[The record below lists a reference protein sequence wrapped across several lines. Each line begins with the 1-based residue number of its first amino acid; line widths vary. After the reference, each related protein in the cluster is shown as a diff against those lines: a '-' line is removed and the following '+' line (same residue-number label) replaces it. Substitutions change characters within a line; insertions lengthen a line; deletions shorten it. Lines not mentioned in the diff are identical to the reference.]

1 MVKNLFRSFAIHAL
15 AIWLVAQNLGGVEY
29 NNDIMILALAGIA
42 LTLVDSFIKPI
53 LNLLLLPFNL
63 ITLGTFR
70 WVVNVF
76 TLYITTLL
84 VRGFSIV
91 SFSYL
96 GANIGGFI
104 VPTMDFSVFWAYVM
118 VALSLSVISS
128 FLYWLVD

>member
-1 MVKNLFRSFAIHAL
+1 MIKNFLRSFAIHTL
-15 AIWLVAQNLGGVEY
+15 AIWLVAQNLGGLEY
-29 NNDIMILALAGIA
+29 GGDFKILALAGLA

-76 TLYITTLL
+76 TLYIATLL
-84 VRGFSIV
+84 VRGFSLV
-91 SFSYL
+91 SFSYS

-104 VPTMDFSVFWAYVM
+104 IPSADFSVFWAYIA
-118 VALSLSVISS
+118 VAFSISVISS
-128 FLYWLVD
+128 LLFWLIH